1 LPIKELPKA
10 LSSSQKPGEINP
22 DLLCEIVLRKFREHA
37 VDRLVTRLQ
46 QSGAGSPT

>member
-10 LSSSQKPGEINP
+10 LLRSQKPGEINP
-22 DLLCEIVLRKFREHA
+22 DLLCEIVLRKCEHA

-46 QSGAGSPT
+46 QSGAGFPT